1 MSCTRQTGD
10 CKVLSRCVTSPCI
23 MDRPSAYA
31 PGAVFD
37 EEAGHGGAEAC
48 RRAEALALS
57 MSPRLNSQ
65 NPGLF
70 CQLLFDDSCQALK
83 LTQAIFALKSRRA
96 PARHLL
102 QAICAQ
108 CIYLNLNKPPRAQ
121 TRRSTS
127 KANFRWR

>member
-1 MSCTRQTGD
+1 M
-10 CKVLSRCVTSPCI
+10 
-23 MDRPSAYA
+23 

-57 MSPRLNSQ
+57 VSPRLNSQ

-83 LTQAIFALKSRRA
+83 LTQAIFALNHGARLRA
-96 PARHLL
+96 TFYRTFARN
-102 QAICAQ
+102 AFI
-108 CIYLNLNKPPRAQ
+108 
-121 TRRSTS
+121 
-127 KANFRWR
+127 

>member
-1 MSCTRQTGD
+1 MKKPCDRSGMGAPVNMPQHVYDGWDGGGRNPVSTHHEVRPFGELGECASIPFREYMSCTRQTGD

-23 MDRPSAYA
+23 MDRPSDYA

-70 CQLLFDDSCQALK
+70 CQLLF
-83 LTQAIFALKSRRA
+83 
-96 PARHLL
+96 
-102 QAICAQ
+102 
-108 CIYLNLNKPPRAQ
+108 
-121 TRRSTS
+121 
-127 KANFRWR
+127 

>member
-1 MSCTRQTGD
+1 
-10 CKVLSRCVTSPCI
+10 
-23 MDRPSAYA
+23 MDRPSDYA

-70 CQLLFDDSCQALK
+70 CQLLF
-83 LTQAIFALKSRRA
+83 
-96 PARHLL
+96 
-102 QAICAQ
+102 
-108 CIYLNLNKPPRAQ
+108 
-121 TRRSTS
+121 
-127 KANFRWR
+127 

>member
-1 MSCTRQTGD
+1 M
-10 CKVLSRCVTSPCI
+10 KKPC
-23 MDRPSAYA
+23 DRSGMGAPVNMPQRVNDGWDGG

-48 RRAEALALS
+48 RCAEALALS

-70 CQLLFDDSCQALK
+70 CQLLVDDKLQALK

>member
-23 MDRPSAYA
+23 IDRPSAYA
-31 PGAVFD
+31 PGAFFD

-70 CQLLFDDSCQALK
+70 CQLLFDDRCQALILRSVGRPDY
-83 LTQAIFALKSRRA
+83 LTVLLCCSLIKDTSCTSRDEHPKVLGKKTGRNQ
-96 PARHLL
+96 LSCL
-102 QAICAQ
+102 SD
-108 CIYLNLNKPPRAQ
+108 N
-121 TRRSTS
+121 
-127 KANFRWR
+127 

>member
-1 MSCTRQTGD
+1 
-10 CKVLSRCVTSPCI
+10 
-23 MDRPSAYA
+23 MDRPSDYA

-70 CQLLFDDSCQALK
+70 GEALLSWFPNHCDLHSCV
-83 LTQAIFALKSRRA
+83 R
-96 PARHLL
+96 PG
-102 QAICAQ
+102 
-108 CIYLNLNKPPRAQ
+108 
-121 TRRSTS
+121 
-127 KANFRWR
+127 